1 MLPVYCKG
9 KILIRYFMVIIFLF
23 QKKLSND
30 LDEII
35 FVGFKNY
42 VFCTYLQLFD
52 SSKTRFWGVCILNA
66 RMFEF

>member
-1 MLPVYCKG
+1 
-9 KILIRYFMVIIFLF
+9 MVMIFLF
-23 QKKLSND
+23 QEKLSND

-42 VFCTYLQLFD
+42 FFYSYLQSFD
-52 SSKTRFWGVCILNA
+52 SSKSRFWGVCILNA